1 MNAPANIKPSIVS
14 ALAKALPELESAK
27 KNKANPAFK
36 SKYADLA
43 AVIEALEPITKHG
56 LWYRQQIHESAEGVT
71 IETLYIHESG
81 ESLSAGTLFMPATK
95 RDAQGYGS
103 ALTYARRYSLQTAF
117 GLATEDDDG
126 NAAVK
131 ASQDAG
137 GHSKREVSPRQSKHS
152 ALKTAIRGFVHE
164 LGGCG
169 DGDELSAFLATPEA
183 IKLIAEVREK
193 MPHWWDG
200 TDWPEDE
207 PRPDEFVTLSE
218 RISRRSRECA
228 ERTAQYLNA

>member
-103 ALTYARRYSLQTAF
+103 ALSYARRYSLQTAF

-137 GHSKREVSPRQSKHS
+137 GHSKREVSPRQTVSDADLTKII
-152 ALKTAIRGFVHE
+152 ALCEAVGGNQAQVVCDAYKVEALPE
-164 LGGCG
+164 LNPTQAAAVIKRLN
-169 DGDELSAFLATPEA
+169 EKLA
-183 IKLIAEVREK
+183 EK
-193 MPHWWDG
+193 
-200 TDWPEDE
+200 
-207 PRPDEFVTLSE
+207 VKAAS
-218 RISRRSRECA
+218 
-228 ERTAQYLNA
+228 NANLENA